1 MNHLKKVIYNC
12 KQATLLIEKRQI
24 KSLSFRENIE
34 LRIHLAGCSVCQL
47 YNKQSQIIH
56 QMVLQLFHDTQLQVS
71 TLSLDENFKKELQNR
86 IEEGLNNS

>member
-71 TLSLDENFKKELQNR
+71 TLTLDENFKKELQDR

>member
-24 KSLSFRENIE
+24 RKLSFRESIE
-34 LRIHLAGCSVCQL
+34 LRVHLAGCSMCQL

-56 QMVLQLFHDTQLQVS
+56 QMVLQLFHDTEQQAS
-71 TLSLDENFKKELQNR
+71 TLLLDENFKKELQER
-86 IEEGLNNS
+86 IEEGLNNN

>member
-24 KSLSFRENIE
+24 RKLSFRESIE
-34 LRIHLAGCSVCQL
+34 LRIHLAGCSMCQL
-47 YNKQSQIIH
+47 YNKQSQIIN

-71 TLSLDENFKKELQNR
+71 TLTLDENFKKELQDR

>member
-24 KSLSFRENIE
+24 RKLSFRESIE
-34 LRIHLAGCSVCQL
+34 LRIHLAGCSMCQL

-71 TLSLDENFKKELQNR
+71 TLTLDQNFKKELQDR

>member
-24 KSLSFRENIE
+24 RKLSFRESIE
-34 LRIHLAGCSVCQL
+34 LRIHLAGCSMCQL

-56 QMVLQLFHDTQLQVS
+56 QMVLQLFHDSELQVS
-71 TLSLDENFKKELQNR
+71 TLSLDEDFKKELQDR
-86 IEEGLNNS
+86 IEEELNNN